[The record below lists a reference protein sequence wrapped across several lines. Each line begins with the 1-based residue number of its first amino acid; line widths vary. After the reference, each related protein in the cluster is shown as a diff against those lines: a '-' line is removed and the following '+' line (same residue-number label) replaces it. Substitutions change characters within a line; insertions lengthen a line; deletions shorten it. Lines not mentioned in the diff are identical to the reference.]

1 MDNIQIEVKDNKAVI
16 TIDLSK
22 DFGPSKSGKT
32 IVVATTR
39 GNVPIPG
46 AESIKLGLNCYN
58 IRRWI
63 RNKHIFKYIKL
74 KNISGTMTGYQVQK
88 ILLIL
93 IHTPKQTSKILK
105 FQLKYQ
111 T

>member
-1 MDNIQIEVKDNKAVI
+1 MDNTQIEVKDNKAVI

-46 AESIKLGLNCYN
+46 SDTVKIGINCY
-58 IRRWI
+58 
-63 RNKHIFKYIKL
+63 KYPEK
-74 KNISGTMTGYQVQK
+74 K
-88 ILLIL
+88 
-93 IHTPKQTSKILK
+93 
-105 FQLKYQ
+105 
-111 T
+111 

>member
-32 IVVATTR
+32 IVVASTR

-46 AESIKLGLNCYN
+46 AETIHLGLNCY
-58 IRRWI
+58 
-63 RNKHIFKYIKL
+63 KYPEDK
-74 KNISGTMTGYQVQK
+74 
-88 ILLIL
+88 
-93 IHTPKQTSKILK
+93 
-105 FQLKYQ
+105 
-111 T
+111 

>member
-1 MDNIQIEVKDNKAVI
+1 MDNVQIEVQDNKAVI

-46 AESIKLGLNCYN
+46 AENIRIGINCY
-58 IRRWI
+58 
-63 RNKHIFKYIKL
+63 KYAAE
-74 KNISGTMTGYQVQK
+74 
-88 ILLIL
+88 
-93 IHTPKQTSKILK
+93 
-105 FQLKYQ
+105 
-111 T
+111 